1 MKKINYYLVPILVAF
16 SNLLYSQIITCN
28 PALPTESSQVVIT
41 FDATQGNAGLLN
53 YTSDVYAHTGVI
65 TNLSKTDTDWKYV
78 IADWSV
84 NTTKTKMTY
93 LGNNKFQITIS
104 PSIRAFYGVPAG
116 ETIQKLAFVF
126 RNADGSKLGKTA
138 SNGDIFY
145 TVYAQ
150 GLSVDITSPTQDI
163 PIYEHNSSISIQAS
177 SNNSSL
183 LKLLIDNVE
192 VSSTTST
199 SITYSYTASTYG
211 KHWIKAI
218 ATYQTDKKEDSTY
231 IVVRP
236 PVTTEDLPNGLK
248 LGVNRFGNDSIILVL
263 NDPPA
268 LKSYCYV
275 IGSFSKWM
283 INDEYYMKRTTNGHY
298 YWLTIKGLN
307 PNKEYIYQ
315 YLIDGQLRLAD
326 PYCTKTSDPND
337 KDISSTNYPNLISYP
352 KDSTTGIAST
362 FKINEEEYSWNIASF
377 TPPQKRDLVIYEL
390 HIRDF
395 VSGDYIKTVM
405 DSISYLKNLGVN
417 AIELMPISEFE
428 GNDSWGYNP
437 SFYFAPDK
445 AYGTKNDYKAFIDEC
460 HSQGIAV
467 IMDIVLNHSYGQSPM
482 VQMYYNSSL
491 SRPAANNPWYNQT
504 SPNTSYS
511 WGSDFNHAS
520 VYTKQFVDSVLT
532 YWLTEYK
539 FDGFRFDFSKGFT
552 NTAGDG
558 SAYDASRIAILE
570 HYADKIWNTNPS
582 AYLILEHFCDNNEE
596 RDLANYGIM
605 LWGNMNYNY
614 NEATMGYVST
624 SDFSGVSYK
633 SRYWSVPN
641 LVGYMESHDEERLM
655 YKNKTYGNSSNTSYN
670 VKNTDIGLN
679 RNMLAAIFFFTV
691 PGPKMIW
698 QFGELGY
705 DISIDYNGRTGRKP
719 IHWDYYNYWNEY
731 NRFLLH
737 STYAQLIRLKEN
749 YDVFK
754 TDSYTI
760 SFSGAK
766 KWIKLI
772 GIDMDAVVMG
782 NFDVTSQSYS
792 IDFPSTGKW
801 YEYFTQDSIDLS
813 TTSAN
818 FNFNPGEYRLYTS
831 KRIISHDIFPEG
843 IDGNS
848 YSTGNSSIKIWP
860 NPNNGQFIVSY
871 NSKGNENVTVSIFSI
886 VGQKVYEQK
895 VNESTIGVNT
905 TNINLDSN
913 LSPGIYLVRL
923 QTGRQISIGKIIVR

>member
-1 MKKINYYLVPILVAF
+1 MKRFLFSLILLISFAKLVSPQVTA
-16 SNLLYSQIITCN
+16 N
-28 PALPTESSQVVIT
+28 PALPTDADQVVIT

-53 YTSDVYAHTGVI
+53 YTGDVYAHTGVI
-65 TNLSKTDTDWKYV
+65 TNLSTSDTDWKYV
-78 IADWSV
+78 IADWTV
-84 NTTKTKMTY
+84 NTSKAKMTY

-126 RNADGSKLGKTA
+126 RNSDGSKQGKTS

-150 GLSVDITSPTQDI
+150 GLSVDITNPTQDK

-283 INDEYYMKRTTNGHY
+283 INDEYYMKRNTDGKY
-298 YWLTIKGLN
+298 FWLTIKGLN

-337 KDISSTNYPNLISYP
+337 EYISSTNYPNLISYP

-362 FKINEEEYSWNIASF
+362 FKINEEEYSWNTASF

-405 DSISYLKNLGVN
+405 DSISYLKKLGVN

-558 SAYDASRIAILE
+558 SAYDASRISILE
-570 HYADKIWNTNPS
+570 HYANTIWSVKHN
-582 AYLILEHFCDNNEE
+582 AYLILEHFCDNTEE
-596 RDLANYGIM
+596 KELAQYYNGIM
-605 LWGNMNYNY
+605 IWGNMNYNY
-614 NEATMGYVST
+614 LEASMGWVST
-624 SDFSGVSYK
+624 SDFSWVSYK
-633 SRYWSVPN
+633 IRGWASPN
-641 LVGYMESHDEERLM
+641 LVGYMESHDEERM
-655 YKNKTYGNSSNTSYN
+655 QYKNKTYGNSTNTSYDI
-670 VKNTDIGLN
+670 KNTYIGLN
-679 RNMLAAIFFFTV
+679 RDKLAATFFLTV

-705 DISIDYNGRTGRKP
+705 DYSIDYNGRVGRKP
-719 IHWDYYNYWNEY
+719 IKWDYYGDY
-731 NRFLLH
+731 NRFLLF

-749 YDVFK
+749 FEVFK
-754 TDSYTI
+754 TSDYTI

-766 KWIKLI
+766 KWIKLN
-772 GIDMDAVVMG
+772 GSDMKAVVMG

-792 IDFPSTGKW
+792 IDFPTTGKW
-801 YEYFTQDSIDLS
+801 YEYFTQDSLDLS

-843 IDGNS
+843 IDDNS

-871 NSKGNENVTVSIFSI
+871 NSKGNEIVTVSIFSI

-895 VNESTIGVNT
+895 VNESTLGVNT

-923 QTGRQISIGKIIVR
+923 QTGRQISTGKIIVR